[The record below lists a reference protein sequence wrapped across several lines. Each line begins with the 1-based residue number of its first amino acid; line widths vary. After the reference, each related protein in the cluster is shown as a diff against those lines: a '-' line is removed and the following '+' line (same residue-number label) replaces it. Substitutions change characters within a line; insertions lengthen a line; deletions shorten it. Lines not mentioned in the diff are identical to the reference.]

1 MIKSMT
7 GFGSHRRADD
17 DFVVDVDLRSVNNK
31 FLKVSLKAP
40 EVLSRNKMLFEDLI
54 KAKISRGTVDITLK
68 LHRNEGGSNYN
79 VRDSVVE
86 SYITQLSALKEK
98 TGVSGE
104 IDLQL
109 ILSLPGAVES
119 SISVDDEDLAAR
131 LSDLAVATVS
141 EALEQLT
148 EMRIKEGEALFSEL
162 DGILDVLEEGASGV
176 EIRRPELLKEYRDRL
191 FGRVQELLQDS
202 GANLA
207 EDALL
212 REVSVF
218 AERSD
223 VAEELQRLRS
233 HLVQFR
239 ETCGRDESVGRRL
252 EFIVQEMHREVN
264 TMGSK
269 SNDSSIAA
277 LVLDMKGLVDR
288 LREQCLNIE

>member
-7 GFGSHRRADD
+7 GFGSHRRADEE
-17 DFVVDVDLRSVNNK
+17 FVVDVDLRSVNNK
-31 FLKVSLKAP
+31 FLKISLKAP
-40 EVLSRNKMLFEDLI
+40 EALSRHKMVFEDLI
-54 KAKISRGTVDITLK
+54 KARISRGTVDITLK
-68 LHRNEGGSNYN
+68 LMRNEGGSNYN
-79 VRDSVVE
+79 VRESVVE
-86 SYITQLSALKEK
+86 SYIAQLNDLKEK
-98 TGVSGE
+98 TGVPGE
-104 IDLQL
+104 IDLAL
-109 ILSLPGAVES
+109 LLSLPGSVES
-119 SISVDDEDLAAR
+119 SISVDDEELGAR
-131 LSDLAVATVS
+131 LRELATATAT
-141 EALEQLT
+141 EALDQLA

-162 DGILDVLEEGASGV
+162 SGILDELDEGATRV
-176 EIRRPELLKEYRDRL
+176 ETHRSDLLRDYRDRL

-212 REVSVF
+212 REVSIF

-233 HLVQFR
+233 HLIQFR
-239 ETCGRDESVGRRL
+239 ETCERDESVGRRL

-269 SNDSSIAA
+269 SNDSSVAA